1 MELLDGAEP
10 IGELAAV
17 VVAAAVDE
25 LVNRVEVEGLDR
37 AGIRRGGRGVGV
49 AAVVLALGGPI
60 AGGAIPSRAISV
72 GSIIRTIAAVAVA
85 GWLAAAVV
93 GAAGGAAIS
102 AGLIIRTFLLRLA
115 LPGVAIAGC
124 TLTTGGLIAAG
135 LIIRTLG
142 AVPSAIGPLYR

>member
-37 AGIRRGGRGVGV
+37 AGVWRVGRGVGV

-60 AGGAIPSRAISV
+60 AGGAIPSRAIFV
-72 GSIIRTIAAVAVA
+72 GSIIRTVAALAVA
-85 GWLAAAVV
+85 GGLAAAVV
-93 GAAGGAAIS
+93 GTAVGAAIS

-115 LPGVAIAGC
+115 LSGVAVAGSA
-124 TLTTGGLIAAG
+124 LAAGGLIAAG
-135 LIIRTLG
+135 LIIRTLRAIPG
-142 AVPSAIGPLYR
+142 AIRPLYR